1 MNQRSGCVIVLSGP
15 SGVGKSTVVG
25 RIREMYPDLEF
36 SVSCTTRKPRPGE
49 VDHVHYHF
57 IEEEDFEAKVA
68 AGEFIEHAGVFAR
81 RYGTLKSEVLQRIS
95 RGADVLLDIDVQ
107 GALQI
112 RAAAEKDPELAKVC
126 EFVFVG
132 PPAVEVLEKR
142 LRGRA
147 TESEEQILLRL
158 AKAKEELSHWR
169 DYDYLV
175 INDDL
180 ETAVAD
186 FAGLIRAFRLRSSRM
201 NGGRFDD

>member
-112 RAAAEKDPELAKVC
+112 RAAAEKNPELAKVC

-186 FAGLIRAFRLRSSRM
+186 FAGLIRAFRLRSCRM

>member
-1 MNQRSGCVIVLSGP
+1 MKRGTIIVLSGP
-15 SGVGKSTVVG
+15 SGAGKSTLVG
-25 RIREMYPDLEF
+25 EVLKVMPDLNF
-36 SVSCTTRKPRPGE
+36 SISCTTRKPRGAE
-49 VDHVHYHF
+49 KHGVEYYF
-57 IEEEDFEAKVA
+57 LSEEEFVERIH
-68 AGEFIEHAGVFAR
+68 AGEFVEHAQVHAN
-81 RYGTLKSEVLQRIS
+81 RYGTLKSEVLNRIS

-112 RAAAEKDPELAKVC
+112 RAAAENDPELKKVC

-132 PPAVEVLEKR
+132 PPAVEVLETR

-186 FAGLIRAFRLRSSRM
+186 FAALIRAFRLKSSRM

>member
-1 MNQRSGCVIVLSGP
+1 MNQRSGCAIVLSGP

-25 RIREMYPDLEF
+25 RIREMFPDLEF

-49 VDHVHYHF
+49 EDHVHYHF
-57 IEEEDFEAKVA
+57 IEESDFEAKVA

-81 RYGTLKSEVLQRIS
+81 RYGTLKSEVLNRIS

-112 RAAAEKDPELAKVC
+112 RAAAENDPELKKVC

-132 PPAVEVLEKR
+132 PPAVGVLETR

-186 FAGLIRAFRLRSSRM
+186 FAALIRAFRLKSSRM